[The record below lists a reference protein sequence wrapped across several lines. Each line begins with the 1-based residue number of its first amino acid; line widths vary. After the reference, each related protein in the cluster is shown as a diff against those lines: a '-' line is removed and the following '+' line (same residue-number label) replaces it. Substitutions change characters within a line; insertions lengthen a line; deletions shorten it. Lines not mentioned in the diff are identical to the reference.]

1 LFRSK
6 LGVLTVLVALSAGSL
21 AACTTTKDG
30 TASPSSTGS
39 ASTDSPSADSEVP
52 KVSDPLDAS
61 KYAADPCGL
70 VPADVLTSLRLPVP
84 GENRSAG
91 NDSRITAGPSC
102 SWKIRGEGMGVLL
115 TLGTANRDRGAG
127 GLAGLYAGYKQ
138 RTFIRYLEHAPDV
151 DGYPAIYY
159 GLADQR
165 STGSC
170 GLGVGIADDLA
181 VDVYAQGYNGQ
192 DDSCGTAARIAAAM
206 IKTLKG
212 A

>member
-1 LFRSK
+1 MVFSV
-6 LGVLTVLVALSAGSL
+6 GALAG
-21 AACTTTKDG
+21 CTTTKDG
-30 TASPSSTGS
+30 TASPSAT
-39 ASTDSPSADSEVP
+39 ASTPSGSSSGDPEVP
-52 KVSDPLDAS
+52 KVSAPLDAS
-61 KYAADPCGL
+61 KYATDPCGL
-70 VPADVLTSLRLPVP
+70 VPADVLTPLRLPVP
-84 GENRSAG
+84 GETRPAG
-91 NDSRITAGPSC
+91 NDSRTKAGPSC
-102 SWKIRGEGMGVLL
+102 SWKIKGEGIGVLL

-138 RTFIRYLEHAPDV
+138 RTFIRFLEPAPDV

-159 GLADQR
+159 GLSDER
-165 STGSC
+165 STGTC

-181 VDVYAQGYNGQ
+181 ADVYAQGYQGA

>member
-1 LFRSK
+1 M
-6 LGVLTVLVALSAGSL
+6 
-21 AACTTTKDG
+21 
-30 TASPSSTGS
+30 
-39 ASTDSPSADSEVP
+39 P
-52 KVSDPLDAS
+52 KVPVPLDAS

-70 VPADVLTSLRLPVP
+70 VPADVLTALRLPVP
-84 GENRSAG
+84 GENRPAG
-91 NDSRITAGPSC
+91 NDSQTKAGPSC
-102 SWKIRGEGMGVLL
+102 SWKIQGEGIGVLL
-115 TLGTANRDRGAG
+115 TVGTANRDRGAG
-127 GLAGLYAGYKQ
+127 GLAGLYAGYRQ
-138 RTFIRYLEHAPDV
+138 RTFIRFLERAPDV

-165 STGSC
+165 SVGTC

-181 VDVYAQGYNGQ
+181 VDVYAQGYQGQ

>member
-1 LFRSK
+1 M
-6 LGVLTVLVALSAGSL
+6 LVALSAG
-21 AACTTTKDG
+21 AVTACTTTKDG

-39 ASTDSPSADSEVP
+39 TSAGSSSGDPEVP
-52 KVSDPLDAS
+52 KVSVPLDAS

-70 VPADVLTSLRLPVP
+70 VPADVLTPLRLPVP
-84 GENRSAG
+84 GENRSTG
-91 NDSRITAGPSC
+91 NDAQTKAGPSC
-102 SWKIRGEGMGVLL
+102 SWKIQGEGIGVLL

-138 RTFIRYLEHAPDV
+138 RTFIRFLEPAPAV

-159 GLADQR
+159 GLADMR
-165 STGSC
+165 SVGTC

-181 VDVYAQGYNGQ
+181 VDVYAQGYKNE